1 MVEPNNQ
8 NLTQI
13 IESNQKTQRWMT
25 ISMSL
30 STAVSLIATFTLI
43 WNAFKHRKPSLAV
56 RMRRNRAMMARLKLE
71 MTELEK
77 EAEHE
82 IELNQ
87 LKSGLGSLN
96 DLEEK
101 GENLIQNQADQAK
114 KVVENQ
120 IKDVKDKLKDKFFK
134 KE

>member
-1 MVEPNNQ
+1 
-8 NLTQI
+8 
-13 IESNQKTQRWMT
+13 
-25 ISMSL
+25 
-30 STAVSLIATFTLI
+30 
-43 WNAFKHRKPSLAV
+43 
-56 RMRRNRAMMARLKLE
+56 MMARLKLE